1 MVKKVILTALIVLF
15 SAGLLG
21 CWFYFVGRLETR
33 GRQES
38 RCDRVSVVLLDSLE
52 SAIVDKD
59 ELHDYVAGLA
69 IGLKTDSIDL
79 DTIERAILSRGEV
92 MTAQVFAYST
102 GELAV
107 ELTQRKPVVRFD
119 NSKERFYSDPEGYI
133 FPVTNAVNVPL
144 VTGKIPLN
152 ISAGYKGHAPE
163 ENRDWVM
170 GLVGLA
176 GYIDSRDILKREIEQ
191 IDIAENGD
199 IVLYTATD
207 GPAIIFG
214 DSGDCRTKFRKLE
227 AWWKN
232 ILPEAEAEG
241 KQYKTINLKYNNQII
256 CKQK

>member
-1 MVKKVILTALIVLF
+1 MVKKVILTALIVLL

-59 ELHDYVAGLA
+59 ELRDYVAGLA
-69 IGLKTDSIDL
+69 IGRKTDSIDL

-199 IVLYTATD
+199 IVVATID
-207 GPAIIFG
+207 GFEYEATVKTFYKEADHIRLQPENDTMSPILVK
-214 DSGDCRTKFRKLE
+214 DCQVQGKVKGVFRYF
-227 AWWKN
+227 N
-232 ILPEAEAEG
+232 
-241 KQYKTINLKYNNQII
+241 
-256 CKQK
+256 